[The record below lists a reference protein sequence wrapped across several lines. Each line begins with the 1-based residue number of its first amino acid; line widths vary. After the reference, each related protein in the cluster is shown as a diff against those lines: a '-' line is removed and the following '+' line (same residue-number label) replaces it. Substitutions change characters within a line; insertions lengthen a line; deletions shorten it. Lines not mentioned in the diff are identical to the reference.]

1 MIADF
6 IIYTESCCT
15 MRKRKDWRSSN
26 QIMTSSFSFA
36 ILGKVRAAQLHRKR
50 MLIKER
56 EREKIS
62 LISLMSSKIQA
73 TSREQILSLF
83 RKSTSSENYFPQ

>member
-15 MRKRKDWRSSN
+15 MGKRKDWRSSN
-26 QIMTSSFSFA
+26 QIMTSSFSFV